1 MTDPC
6 AASGTTAADA
16 ELDRLRAEV
25 ATLTEA
31 NQDTRILAR
40 RVGLLDRLLV
50 CYRLGS
56 RPGEKL
62 LDDLERTTLGAKA
75 AIARA
80 ATRSKP

>member
-1 MTDPC
+1 MTDPS
-6 AASGTTAADA
+6 AASGTADA

-25 ATLTEA
+25 AALTEA